1 MNNRFRVLCVLTLL
15 APLLSTVGCGG
26 SNEPVVATEGLSDT
40 EIQDLQ
46 AEIDA
51 RYARGDEADEGG
63 PDE

>member
-1 MNNRFRVLCVLTLL
+1 M
-15 APLLSTVGCGG
+15 GCGG